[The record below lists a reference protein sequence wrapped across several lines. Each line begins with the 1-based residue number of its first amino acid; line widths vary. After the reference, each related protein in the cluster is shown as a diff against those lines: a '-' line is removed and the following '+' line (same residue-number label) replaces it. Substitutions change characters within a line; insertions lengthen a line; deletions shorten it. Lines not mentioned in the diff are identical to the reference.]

1 MGLRTTFCPQEWS
14 SALVMAGFV
23 GWRTLDFD
31 GCIDFRSCRFWPE
44 EA

>member
-1 MGLRTTFCPQEWS
+1 MGLRTTFCPQESS

-23 GWRTLDFD
+23 GWRALDFD
-31 GCIDFRSCRFWPE
+31 GIDFRSCRFWLE